1 MNGVL
6 GLETAFPVCLDLVR
20 QGVLTERR
28 LVEALTIGAARCFGL
43 PGGTLAVGAPADV
56 AVLDPSLSWV
66 VDPMKGFSKSRN
78 TPWKGR
84 TLTGRCTHAFV
95 GGRLVHEEGAAR

>member
-1 MNGVL
+1 VL

-20 QGVLTERR
+20 QGALTERR
-28 LVEALTIGAARCFGL
+28 LVEALTSAPARCFGL

-56 AVLDPSLSWV
+56 VVLDPTASWV
-66 VDPMKGFSKSRN
+66 VDPMRGFSKSRN

-95 GGRLVHEEGAAR
+95 GGRLVHGPGDAR

>member
-1 MNGVL
+1 
-6 GLETAFPVCLDLVR
+6 
-20 QGVLTERR
+20 
-28 LVEALTIGAARCFGL
+28 
-43 PGGTLAVGAPADV
+43 
-56 AVLDPSLSWV
+56 V

-95 GGRLVHEEGAAR
+95 GGRLVHEVGGAR